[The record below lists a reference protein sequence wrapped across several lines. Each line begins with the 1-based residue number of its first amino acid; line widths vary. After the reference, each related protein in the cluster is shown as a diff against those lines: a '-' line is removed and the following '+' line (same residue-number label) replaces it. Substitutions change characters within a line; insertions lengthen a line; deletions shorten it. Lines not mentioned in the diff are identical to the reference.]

1 MAGFEVTPYGRF
13 CLTPEG
19 FAARSLFAAAA
30 LLALSALLACLL
42 PVTPSPSH
50 QPKLSAMNKACPI

>member
-19 FAARSLFAAAA
+19 LDFYRTTSARPRYWHLSEAQLICVGVQAVSLAV
-30 LLALSALLACLL
+30 LVRL
-42 PVTPSPSH
+42 
-50 QPKLSAMNKACPI
+50 

>member
-19 FAARSLFAAAA
+19 KGILPISPGYLLFDGMEISEAAYQELVDEKIM
-30 LLALSALLACLL
+30 L
-42 PVTPSPSH
+42 H
-50 QPKLSAMNKACPI
+50 QRKTAKV

>member
-19 FAARSLFAAAA
+19 LKEGLDGKIFGNLKAQGLSFAETS
-30 LLALSALLACLL
+30 
-42 PVTPSPSH
+42 VV
-50 QPKLSAMNKACPI
+50 Q

>member
-19 FAARSLFAAAA
+19 PNCSETV
-30 LLALSALLACLL
+30 L
-42 PVTPSPSH
+42 PVAVALH
-50 QPKLSAMNKACPI
+50 IKDLSSKYSEAGRRPDFIEP